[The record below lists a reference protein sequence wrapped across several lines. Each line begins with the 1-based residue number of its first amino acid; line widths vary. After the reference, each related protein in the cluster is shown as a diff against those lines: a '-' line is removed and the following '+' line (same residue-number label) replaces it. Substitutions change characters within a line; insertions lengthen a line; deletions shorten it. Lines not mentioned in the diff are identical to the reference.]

1 MSSPDPRRELFRNP
15 NFRWLMGG
23 GLLSALGDQF
33 TLLALP
39 WLVLS
44 LSHDPL
50 VLGTVLA
57 LGSLP
62 RAIFILVGGA
72 LVDRH
77 SPRQVLW
84 LTKWLNCALL
94 GLLAALVAS
103 GRITLPGVYALTLL
117 IGLATA
123 FSYPAGSAILPQAVP
138 AALLQPA
145 NGVLMGVRQLVL
157 LLGPVLAGLLVS
169 AGGAPALGHQ
179 GLALAFGFDAL
190 SFAVSAWTL
199 TRVHTTAPAT
209 RTSQP
214 VGAAIAESL
223 RACWQDRELRALFL
237 YFAAIAF
244 FVGGPIQVALPV
256 LAAERL
262 PGGAA
267 ALGWMLAAHG
277 LGSLLG
283 MAVSG
288 LKPHWRLATLGGTVL
303 LIDSIAGAVFLLF
316 GHVHAAW
323 QGAALLL
330 PLGALGGFVMVAVYS
345 WLQRRIA
352 PEMLGRSMA
361 LFMFIVMGLAP
372 LASAAAGAALRVLDV
387 TQLFTAAALCL
398 LAVVA
403 LGALF
408 TPIRHIEY
416 PQAASGSGEGPAT
429 GQAALS

>member
-1 MSSPDPRRELFRNP
+1 MNDARRDLFRNT
-15 NFRWLMGG
+15 NFRWLIGG
-23 GLLSALGDQF
+23 GALSMLGDQF

-39 WLVLS
+39 WLVMGLS
-44 LSHDPL
+44 RDPL

-62 RAIFILVGGA
+62 RALFILVGGA
-72 LVDRH
+72 LVDRY
-77 SPRQVLW
+77 SPRRVLV
-84 LTKWLNCALL
+84 LTKWINVGLL
-94 GLLAALVAS
+94 GLLAALTATGS
-103 GRITLPGVYALTLL
+103 ITLWGVYALTLA

-138 AALLQPA
+138 AALIQPA
-145 NGVLMGVRQLVL
+145 NGVLMGARQLVM
-157 LLGPVLAGLLVS
+157 LLGPVLAGLLVGS
-169 AGGAPALGHQ
+169 GSEPALQGH

-199 TRVHTTAPAT
+199 SKVTTAPRETPAD
-209 RTSQP
+209 QAML
-214 VGAAIAESL
+214 GAIAESL
-223 RACWQDRELRALFL
+223 RSCWQDHELRALFL

-267 ALGWMLAAHG
+267 ALGVMLAAHG
-277 LGSLLG
+277 LGALAG
-283 MAVSG
+283 MAISG
-288 LKPHWRLATLGGTVL
+288 LKPQWRLSTLGGTVL
-303 LIDSIAGAVFLLF
+303 LIDSIAGAVFLVF
-316 GHVHAAW
+316 GHVHATW
-323 QGAALLL
+323 QGALLLL
-330 PLGALGGFVMVAVYS
+330 PLGALGGFVQVAVYS
-345 WLQRRIA
+345 WLQRRIP

-387 TQLFTAAALCL
+387 TQLFTAAAVCL
-398 LAVVA
+398 LGVVA

-408 TPIRHIEY
+408 TPIRRIDYLET
-416 PQAASGSGEGPAT
+416 AAG
-429 GQAALS
+429 

>member
-1 MSSPDPRRELFRNP
+1 MNDPRRELFGNA
-15 NFRWLMGG
+15 NFRWLLGG
-23 GLLSALGDQF
+23 GLLSMLGDQF

-39 WLVLS
+39 WLVMGLS
-44 LSHDPL
+44 RDPL

-62 RAIFILVGGA
+62 RALFILVGGA

-77 SPRQVLW
+77 SPKTVLL
-84 LTKWLNCALL
+84 LTKWINF
-94 GLLAALVAS
+94 GLLALLAGLTAH
-103 GRITLPGVYALTLL
+103 GGLTLPLVYALALA

-138 AALLQPA
+138 AALIQPA
-145 NGVLMGVRQLVL
+145 NGVLMGARQLVL
-157 LLGPVLAGLLVS
+157 LLGPVLAGLLVT
-169 AGGAPALGHQ
+169 GGGGPALQGQ
-179 GLALAFGFDAL
+179 GLAMAFGFDAV
-190 SFAVSAWTL
+190 SFAISAWTL
-199 TRVHTTAPAT
+199 SRVHTAPREAHDA
-209 RTSQP
+209 QP
-214 VGAAIAESL
+214 VLGAIAESM

-267 ALGWMLAAHG
+267 ALGVMLAAHG
-277 LGSLLG
+277 LGALAG

-288 LKPHWRLATLGGTVL
+288 LRPQWRLATLGGTVL
-303 LIDSIAGAVFLLF
+303 LIDAIAGGVFLLF

-323 QGAALLL
+323 QGALLLL
-330 PLGALGGFVMVAVYS
+330 PLGALGGFVQVAVYS
-345 WLQRRIA
+345 WLQRRI
-352 PEMLGRSMA
+352 PPQMLGRSMA

-387 TQLFTAAALCL
+387 TELFTAASLCL
-398 LAVVA
+398 LAVVT
-403 LGALF
+403 LGALL
-408 TPIRHIEY
+408 TPIRQIAYLEA
-416 PQAASGSGEGPAT
+416 PPRPSAG
-429 GQAALS
+429 

>member
-1 MSSPDPRRELFRNP
+1 MSDPRRELFGNA
-15 NFRWLMGG
+15 NFRWLLGG
-23 GLLSALGDQF
+23 GLLSMLGDQF

-39 WLVLS
+39 WLVMS
-44 LSHDPL
+44 LSNDPL

-62 RAIFILVGGA
+62 RALFILVGGA

-77 SPRQVLW
+77 SPKTVLL
-84 LTKWLNCALL
+84 LTKSINF
-94 GLLAALVAS
+94 GLLALLAGLTAH
-103 GRITLPGVYALTLL
+103 GGLTLPLVYALTLA

-138 AALLQPA
+138 AALIQPA
-145 NGVLMGVRQLVL
+145 NGVLMGARQLVL
-157 LLGPVLAGLLVS
+157 LLGPVLAGLLVT
-169 AGGAPALGHQ
+169 GGAGPALQRQ
-179 GLALAFGFDAL
+179 GLALAFGFDAV
-190 SFAVSAWTL
+190 SFAISAWTL
-199 TRVHTTAPAT
+199 SRVRTAPREVQDA
-209 RTSQP
+209 QP
-214 VGAAIAESL
+214 VLGAIAESM

-267 ALGWMLAAHG
+267 ALGVMLAAHG
-277 LGSLLG
+277 LGALAG

-288 LKPHWRLATLGGTVL
+288 LRPQWRLATLGGTVL
-303 LIDSIAGAVFLLF
+303 LIDAIAGGVFLLF

-330 PLGALGGFVMVAVYS
+330 PLGALGGFVQVAVYS
-345 WLQRRIA
+345 WLQRRI
-352 PEMLGRSMA
+352 PPQMLGRAMA

-387 TQLFTAAALCL
+387 TALFTAAALCL
-398 LAVVA
+398 LAVVT
-403 LGALF
+403 LGALL
-408 TPIRHIEY
+408 TPIRQIAYLEA
-416 PQAASGSGEGPAT
+416 PPRPSAG
-429 GQAALS
+429 

>member
-1 MSSPDPRRELFRNP
+1 MTPTPDPRRALFQNA

-23 GLLSALGDQF
+23 GLLSMLGDQF

-39 WLVLS
+39 WLVMTLTR
-44 LSHDPL
+44 DPL

-62 RAIFILVGGA
+62 RAVFILVGGA
-72 LVDRH
+72 LADRH
-77 SPRQVLW
+77 SPKAVLW
-84 LTKWLNCALL
+84 LTKWLNAALL
-94 GLLAALVAS
+94 GLLTALTAT
-103 GRITLPGVYALTLL
+103 GAITLPWVYGLTLA
-117 IGLATA
+117 IGLASA
-123 FSYPAGSAILPQAVP
+123 FSYPAASAILPQAVP
-138 AALLQPA
+138 AALIQPA
-145 NGVLMGVRQLVL
+145 NGVLMGARQLVL
-157 LLGPVLAGLLVS
+157 LLGPVLAGLLVTS
-169 AGGAPALGHQ
+169 GSDPALGRH
-179 GLALAFGFDAL
+179 GLAWAFGLDAA
-190 SFAVSAWTL
+190 SFVVSAWTL
-199 TRVHTTAPAT
+199 ARVRTTAGEA
-209 RTSQP
+209 RAAQP
-214 VGAAIAESL
+214 VFAAIAEAM
-223 RACWQDRELRALFL
+223 RACWRDQELRALFL

-267 ALGWMLAAHG
+267 ALGVMLAVHG
-277 LGSLLG
+277 LGALAG

-303 LIDSIAGAVFLLF
+303 LIDTLAGLVFLAF

-323 QGAALLL
+323 QGAVLLL
-330 PLGALGGFVMVAVYS
+330 PLGALGGFVQVAVYS

-352 PEMLGRSMA
+352 PAMLGRSMA

-372 LASAAAGAALRVLDV
+372 LAAAAAGAALRVLDV

-403 LGALF
+403 AGALF
-408 TPIRHIEY
+408 TPIRRIEY
-416 PQAASGSGEGPAT
+416 PRPAD
-429 GQAALS
+429 GVQPG

>member
-1 MSSPDPRRELFRNP
+1 MSTAPDARRALFANA
-15 NFRWLMGG
+15 NFRWLLGG
-23 GLLSALGDQF
+23 GLLSMLGDQF

-39 WLVLS
+39 WLVLT
-44 LSHDPL
+44 LSRDPL

-72 LVDRH
+72 LVDRY
-77 SPRQVLW
+77 SPKRVLW
-84 LTKWLNCALL
+84 LTKWINFALL

-103 GRITLPGVYALTLL
+103 GRITLPGVYGLTLA

-123 FSYPAGSAILPQAVP
+123 FSYPAGSAILPQTVP
-138 AALLQPA
+138 PALLQPA
-145 NGVLMGVRQLVL
+145 NGVLMGARQLVL
-157 LLGPVLAGLLVS
+157 LLGPVLAGLLVTS
-169 AGGAPALGHQ
+169 GSDPALGRA
-179 GLALAFGFDAL
+179 GLAWAFGFDAF

-199 TRVHTTAPAT
+199 SRVQAAPAEAKPP
-209 RTSQP
+209 QP
-214 VGAAIAESL
+214 VLGAIVEAL

-256 LAAERL
+256 LASERL

-267 ALGWMLAAHG
+267 ALGLMLAAHG
-277 LGSLLG
+277 LGALAG

-288 LKPHWRLATLGGTVL
+288 LRPQWRLSTLGGTVL
-303 LIDSIAGAVFLLF
+303 LIDSIAGGVFLVF

-323 QGAALLL
+323 QGALLLL
-330 PLGALGGFVMVAVYS
+330 PLGALGGFVQVAVFS
-345 WLQRRIA
+345 WLQKRIA
-352 PEMLGRSMA
+352 PAMLGRSMA

-387 TQLFTAAALCL
+387 TQLFTASALCL

-403 LGALF
+403 VGVGF
-408 TPIRHIEY
+408 TPIRSIRYAE
-416 PQAASGSGEGPAT
+416 A
-429 GQAALS
+429 

>member
-1 MSSPDPRRELFRNP
+1 MSNPRRELFRNA
-15 NFRWLMGG
+15 NFRWIIGG
-23 GLLSALGDQF
+23 GLLSMLGDQF

-39 WLVLS
+39 WLVMALS
-44 LSHDPL
+44 RDPL

-72 LVDRH
+72 LVDRY
-77 SPRQVLW
+77 SPKRVLW
-84 LTKWLNCALL
+84 LTKWINAALL
-94 GLLAALVAS
+94 GLLSALTATGS
-103 GRITLPGVYALTLL
+103 ITLPGVYALTLA

-123 FSYPAGSAILPQAVP
+123 FSYPAGSAILPRAVP
-138 AALLQPA
+138 ATLIQPA
-145 NGVLMGVRQLVL
+145 NGVLMGARQLVL
-157 LLGPVLAGLLVS
+157 LLGPVLAGLLVTS
-169 AGGAPALGHQ
+169 GSDPALGLA
-179 GLALAFGFDAL
+179 GLAWAFGFDAI

-199 TRVHTTAPAT
+199 SRVQTCAPPA
-209 RTSQP
+209 QP
-214 VGAAIAESL
+214 PQAVFAAIAESL
-223 RACWQDRELRALFL
+223 RACWQDHELRALFL

-267 ALGWMLAAHG
+267 ALGVMLAVHG
-277 LGSLLG
+277 LGSLAG

-288 LKPHWRLATLGGTVL
+288 LKPNWRLSTLGGTVL
-303 LIDSIAGAVFLLF
+303 LIDGIAAGVFLAF

-323 QGAALLL
+323 QGALLLL
-330 PLGALGGFVMVAVYS
+330 PLGALAGFVQVAVYS
-345 WLQRRIA
+345 WLQKRIA

-387 TQLFTAAALCL
+387 TALFTAAALCL

-403 LGALF
+403 LGALM
-408 TPIRHIEY
+408 TPIRRIAYLEAN
-416 PQAASGSGEGPAT
+416 PDR
-429 GQAALS
+429 

>member
-1 MSSPDPRRELFRNP
+1 MNDPRRDLFRNP
-15 NFRWLMGG
+15 NFRWLISGG
-23 GLLSALGDQF
+23 ALSMLGDQF

-39 WLVLS
+39 WLVMGLS
-44 LSHDPL
+44 RDPL

-62 RAIFILVGGA
+62 RALFILVGGA
-72 LVDRH
+72 LVDRY
-77 SPRQVLW
+77 SPKRVLM
-84 LTKWLNCALL
+84 LTKWINVLLL
-94 GLLAALVAS
+94 GLLAALTATGS
-103 GRITLPGVYALTLL
+103 ITLWGVYALTLA

-138 AALLQPA
+138 AELIQPA
-145 NGVLMGVRQLVL
+145 NGVLMGARQLVM

-169 AGGAPALGHQ
+169 TGSEPALQGH
-179 GLALAFGFDAL
+179 GLAMAFGFDAL

-199 TRVHTTAPAT
+199 SKVTTAPRETPAD
-209 RTSQP
+209 QP
-214 VGAAIAESL
+214 VLGAIAESL
-223 RACWQDRELRALFL
+223 RSCWQDHELRALFL

-267 ALGWMLAAHG
+267 ALGVMLAAHG
-277 LGSLLG
+277 LGALVG

-288 LKPHWRLATLGGTVL
+288 LRPQWRLSTLGGTVL
-303 LIDSIAGAVFLLF
+303 LIDSIAGAVFLVF

-323 QGAALLL
+323 QGALLLL
-330 PLGALGGFVMVAVYS
+330 PLGALGGFVQVAVYS
-345 WLQRRIA
+345 WLQRRIP

-387 TQLFTAAALCL
+387 TSLFTVAAICL
-398 LAVVA
+398 LGVVA

-408 TPIRHIEY
+408 TPIRRIAY
-416 PQAASGSGEGPAT
+416 LDTSPAAPA
-429 GQAALS
+429 

>member
-1 MSSPDPRRELFRNP
+1 MNDPRRDLFRNA
-15 NFRWLMGG
+15 NFRWLIGG
-23 GLLSALGDQF
+23 GTLSMLGDQF

-39 WLVLS
+39 WLVMS
-44 LSHDPL
+44 LSRDPL

-62 RAIFILVGGA
+62 RALFILVGGA

-77 SPRQVLW
+77 SPKAVLL
-84 LTKWLNCALL
+84 LTKWINVVLL
-94 GLLAALVAS
+94 GLLAAMTAT
-103 GRITLPGVYALTLL
+103 GTITLPGVYVLTLA

-123 FSYPAGSAILPQAVP
+123 FSYPAGSAILPQSVP
-138 AALLQPA
+138 EALIQPA
-145 NGVLMGVRQLVL
+145 NGVLMGARQLVL

-169 AGGAPALGHQ
+169 GGSEPALQGH

-199 TRVHTTAPAT
+199 SKVRTIAREKPAA
-209 RTSQP
+209 QP
-214 VGAAIAESL
+214 VLEAIAQSL
-223 RACWQDRELRALFL
+223 QACWQDRELRALFL
-237 YFAAIAF
+237 YFSAIAF

-267 ALGWMLAAHG
+267 ALGVMLAAHG
-277 LGSLLG
+277 LGALAG

-288 LKPHWRLATLGGTVL
+288 LKPQWRLSTLGGTVL
-303 LIDSIAGAVFLLF
+303 MIDTIAGGVFLLF

-323 QGAALLL
+323 QGALLLL
-330 PLGALGGFVMVAVYS
+330 PLGALGGFVQVAVYS
-345 WLQRRIA
+345 WLQRRIP
-352 PEMLGRSMA
+352 PEMLGRAMA

-372 LASAAAGAALRVLDV
+372 LASAAAGAALRVMDV
-387 TQLFTAAALCL
+387 TSLFTAAALCL
-398 LAVVA
+398 LGVVA

-408 TPIRHIEY
+408 TPIRHIAY
-416 PQAASGSGEGPAT
+416 LAPPPASPG
-429 GQAALS
+429 

>member
-1 MSSPDPRRELFRNP
+1 
-15 NFRWLMGG
+15 MGG

-62 RAIFILVGGA
+62 RAVFILVGGA

-77 SPRQVLW
+77 SPKQVLW
-84 LTKWLNCALL
+84 LTKWLNFALL
-94 GLLAALVAS
+94 ALLTALVAA
-103 GRITLPGVYALTLL
+103 GRITLPWVYVLTLA

-145 NGVLMGVRQLVL
+145 NGVLMGLRQIVQ

-169 AGGAPALGHQ
+169 VGGAPELSRL

-199 TRVHTTAPAT
+199 ARVYTTAPAA
-209 RTSQP
+209 RTAQP

-267 ALGWMLAAHG
+267 ALGVMLAAHG
-277 LGSLLG
+277 LGSLAG
-283 MAVSG
+283 MALSG
-288 LKPHWRLATLGGTVL
+288 LKPQWRLATLGGTVL

-316 GHVHAAW
+316 GHVHSTW

-330 PLGALGGFVMVAVYS
+330 PLGALGGFVMVAVYT

-352 PEMLGRSMA
+352 PEMLGRSMG
-361 LFMFIVMGLAP
+361 LFMFVVMGLAP

-403 LGALF
+403 LGAML
-408 TPIRHIEY
+408 TPIRRIEY
-416 PQAASGSGEGPAT
+416 PKAVSG
-429 GQAALS
+429 

>member
-1 MSSPDPRRELFRNP
+1 MTALDPRRALLRNT
-15 NFRWLMGG
+15 NFRWLIGG
-23 GLLSALGDQF
+23 GLLSMLGDQF

-44 LSHDPL
+44 LSRDPL

-62 RAIFILVGGA
+62 RAVFILVGGA

-77 SPRQVLW
+77 SPRAVLL
-84 LTKWLNCALL
+84 LTKWINFALL
-94 GLLAALVAS
+94 GLLAALTAN
-103 GRITLPGVYALTLL
+103 GTITLPLVYALTLA

-138 AALLQPA
+138 PALIQPA
-145 NGVLMGVRQLVL
+145 NGVFMGARQLVL
-157 LLGPVLAGLLVS
+157 LLGPVLAGLLVT
-169 AGGAPALGHQ
+169 AGSEPALSGH
-179 GLALAFGFDAL
+179 GLALAFGFDAI

-199 TRVHTTAPAT
+199 ARVRTAAPEPGAA
-209 RTSQP
+209 QP
-214 VGAAIAESL
+214 VLRAIAESL

-256 LAAERL
+256 LASERL

-267 ALGWMLAAHG
+267 ALGAMLAAHG
-277 LGSLLG
+277 LGALAG

-288 LKPHWRLATLGGTVL
+288 LKPHWRLSTLGGTVL
-303 LIDSIAGAVFLLF
+303 LIDATAAGVFLAF

-330 PLGALGGFVMVAVYS
+330 PLGALAGFVQVAVYS
-345 WLQRRIA
+345 WLQKRIPPA
-352 PEMLGRSMA
+352 MLGRSMA

-398 LAVVA
+398 LGVVA
-403 LGALF
+403 VGALF
-408 TPIRHIEY
+408 TPIRRIAYLE
-416 PQAASGSGEGPAT
+416 AAGG
-429 GQAALS
+429 

>member
-1 MSSPDPRRELFRNP
+1 MNDPRRELFGNA
-15 NFRWLMGG
+15 NFRWLLGG
-23 GLLSALGDQF
+23 GLLSMLGDQF

-39 WLVLS
+39 WLVMS
-44 LSHDPL
+44 LSNDPL

-62 RAIFILVGGA
+62 RALFILVGGA

-77 SPRQVLW
+77 SPKTVLL
-84 LTKWLNCALL
+84 LTKWINF
-94 GLLAALVAS
+94 GLLALLAGLTAH
-103 GRITLPGVYALTLL
+103 GGLTLPLVYALTLA

-138 AALLQPA
+138 AALIQPA
-145 NGVLMGVRQLVL
+145 NGVLMGARQLVL
-157 LLGPVLAGLLVS
+157 LLGPVLAGLLVT
-169 AGGAPALGHQ
+169 GGGGPALQGQ
-179 GLALAFGFDAL
+179 GLAMAFGFDAV
-190 SFAVSAWTL
+190 SFAISAWTL
-199 TRVHTTAPAT
+199 SRVRTAPREVQDA
-209 RTSQP
+209 QP
-214 VGAAIAESL
+214 VLGAIAESM

-267 ALGWMLAAHG
+267 ALGVMLAAHG
-277 LGSLLG
+277 LGALAG

-288 LKPHWRLATLGGTVL
+288 LRPQWRLTTLGGTVL
-303 LIDSIAGAVFLLF
+303 MIDAIAGGVFLLF

-323 QGAALLL
+323 QGALLLL
-330 PLGALGGFVMVAVYS
+330 PLGALGGFVQVAVYS
-345 WLQRRIA
+345 WLQRRI
-352 PEMLGRSMA
+352 PPQMLGRSMA

-387 TQLFTAAALCL
+387 TELFTAASLCL
-398 LAVVA
+398 LAVVT
-403 LGALF
+403 LGALL
-408 TPIRHIEY
+408 TPIRQIAYLEA
-416 PQAASGSGEGPAT
+416 PPRPSAG
-429 GQAALS
+429 

>member
-1 MSSPDPRRELFRNP
+1 MTTQPTLACAPAADPKRALFANA
-15 NFRWLMGG
+15 NFRWLIGG
-23 GLLSALGDQF
+23 GLLSMLGDQF

-39 WLVLS
+39 WLVLT
-44 LSHDPL
+44 LDKDPL

-77 SPRQVLW
+77 SPKTVLL
-84 LTKWLNCALL
+84 LTKGLNFALL
-94 GLLAALVAS
+94 ATLAALVAS
-103 GRITLPGVYALTLL
+103 GHITLPWVYALTLA

-123 FSYPAGSAILPQAVP
+123 FSYPAGSAVLPQTIP
-138 AALLQPA
+138 PGLLQPA
-145 NGVLMGVRQLVL
+145 NGVMMGARQVVL
-157 LLGPVLAGLLVS
+157 LLGPVLAGLLVT
-169 AGGAPALGHQ
+169 AGADPGLGHG
-179 GLALAFGFDAL
+179 GLAVAFGFDAV

-199 TRVHTTAPAT
+199 SRVRVTPAAPKPA
-209 RTSQP
+209 QA
-214 VGAAIAESL
+214 VLGAIAEAMRS
-223 RACWQDRELRALFL
+223 CWQDRELRALFL

-256 LAAERL
+256 LASERL

-267 ALGWMLAAHG
+267 ALGLMLAAHG
-277 LGSLLG
+277 LGALVG

-303 LIDSIAGAVFLLF
+303 LIDTVAGGVFLVF

-323 QGAALLL
+323 QGALLLL
-330 PLGALGGFVMVAVYS
+330 PLGALGGFVQVAVYS
-345 WLQRRIA
+345 WLQRRIPPA
-352 PEMLGRSMA
+352 MLGRAMA

-403 LGALF
+403 CGALF
-408 TPIRHIEY
+408 TPIRQVRY
-416 PQAASGSGEGPAT
+416 ADA
-429 GQAALS
+429 

>member
-1 MSSPDPRRELFRNP
+1 MNDPRRDLFRNA
-15 NFRWLMGG
+15 NFRWLIGG
-23 GLLSALGDQF
+23 GTLSMLGDQF

-39 WLVLS
+39 WLVMS
-44 LSHDPL
+44 LSRDPL

-62 RAIFILVGGA
+62 RALFILVGGA

-77 SPRQVLW
+77 SPKAVLL
-84 LTKWLNCALL
+84 LTKWINVVLL
-94 GLLAALVAS
+94 GVLAAMTAT
-103 GRITLPGVYALTLL
+103 GTITLPGVYVLTLA

-123 FSYPAGSAILPQAVP
+123 FSYPAGSAILPQSVP
-138 AALLQPA
+138 EALIQPA
-145 NGVLMGVRQLVL
+145 NGVLMGARQLVL

-169 AGGAPALGHQ
+169 GGSEPALQGH

-199 TRVHTTAPAT
+199 SKVRTIAREKPAA
-209 RTSQP
+209 QP
-214 VGAAIAESL
+214 VLEAIAQSL
-223 RACWQDRELRALFL
+223 QVCWQDRELRALFL
-237 YFAAIAF
+237 YFSAIAF

-267 ALGWMLAAHG
+267 ALGVMLAAHG
-277 LGSLLG
+277 LGALAG

-288 LKPHWRLATLGGTVL
+288 LKPQWRLSTLGGTVL
-303 LIDSIAGAVFLLF
+303 MIDTIAGGVFLLF

-323 QGAALLL
+323 QGALLLL
-330 PLGALGGFVMVAVYS
+330 PLGALGGFVQVAVYS
-345 WLQRRIA
+345 WLQRRIP
-352 PEMLGRSMA
+352 PEMLGRAMA

-372 LASAAAGAALRVLDV
+372 LASAAAGAALRVMDV
-387 TQLFTAAALCL
+387 TSLFTAAALCL
-398 LAVVA
+398 LGVVA

-408 TPIRHIEY
+408 TPIRHIAY
-416 PQAASGSGEGPAT
+416 LAPPPASPG
-429 GQAALS
+429 

>member
-1 MSSPDPRRELFRNP
+1 MTTPDPRRALFQNA
-15 NFRWLMGG
+15 NFRWLAGG
-23 GLLSALGDQF
+23 GLLSMLGDQF

-44 LSHDPL
+44 LSRDPL

-62 RAIFILVGGA
+62 RAVFILVGGA

-77 SPRQVLW
+77 SPRTVLW
-84 LTKWLNCALL
+84 LTKCANFALL
-94 GLLAALVAS
+94 GLLAALTAS
-103 GRITLPGVYALTLL
+103 GTITLPLVYALTLA

-123 FSYPAGSAILPQAVP
+123 FSYPAGSAILPQTVP
-138 AALLQPA
+138 PALVQPA
-145 NGVLMGVRQLVL
+145 NGVLMGAGQLAL
-157 LLGPVLAGLLVS
+157 LLGPVLAGLLVT
-169 AGGAPALGHQ
+169 AGREPALSPR

-199 TRVHTTAPAT
+199 AHVRTAAPAPGQAA
-209 RTSQP
+209 QP
-214 VGAAIAESL
+214 VLGAIAESL
-223 RACWQDRELRALFL
+223 RACWRDRELRALFL

-256 LAAERL
+256 LASERL

-267 ALGWMLAAHG
+267 ALGVMLAAHA
-277 LGSLLG
+277 LGALAG

-288 LKPHWRLATLGGTVL
+288 LRPRWRLSTLGGTVL
-303 LIDSIAGAVFLLF
+303 LIDSAAAGVFLVF

-330 PLGALGGFVMVAVYS
+330 PLGALAGFVQVAVYS
-345 WLQRRIA
+345 WLQRRIPPA
-352 PEMLGRSMA
+352 MLGRSMA
-361 LFMFIVMGLAP
+361 LFIFIVMGLAP

-403 LGALF
+403 MGALF
-408 TPIRHIEY
+408 TPIRRIAY
-416 PQAASGSGEGPAT
+416 LEGAV
-429 GQAALS
+429 G

>member
-1 MSSPDPRRELFRNP
+1 MSDPRRELFRNA
-15 NFRWLMGG
+15 NFRWIIGG
-23 GLLSALGDQF
+23 GLLSMLGDQF

-39 WLVLS
+39 WLVMGLS
-44 LSHDPL
+44 RDPL

-77 SPRQVLW
+77 SPKAVLL
-84 LTKWLNCALL
+84 LTKWINFALL
-94 GLLAALVAS
+94 GLLAALTATGAV
-103 GRITLPGVYALTLL
+103 TLPWVYGLTLA

-123 FSYPAGSAILPQAVP
+123 FSYPAGSAILPQTVP
-138 AALLQPA
+138 ATLIQPA
-145 NGVLMGVRQLVL
+145 NGVLMGARQLVL
-157 LLGPVLAGLLVS
+157 LLGPVLAGLLVT
-169 AGGAPALGHQ
+169 AGSEPALSGH

-190 SFAVSAWTL
+190 SFAISAWTL
-199 TRVHTTAPAT
+199 SRVQVAASEARPP
-209 RTSQP
+209 QP
-214 VGAAIAESL
+214 VFAAIAESL
-223 RACWQDRELRALFL
+223 KSCWQDRELRALFT
-237 YFAAIAF
+237 YFSAIAF

-267 ALGWMLAAHG
+267 ALGAMLAVHG
-277 LGSLLG
+277 LGALAG

-288 LKPHWRLATLGGTVL
+288 LKPHWRLSTLGGTVL
-303 LIDSIAGAVFLLF
+303 LIDTVAGCVFLAF

-323 QGAALLL
+323 QGALLLL
-330 PLGALGGFVMVAVYS
+330 PLGALGGFVQVAVYS
-345 WLQRRIA
+345 WLQKRIP

-398 LAVVA
+398 LGVVA

-408 TPIRHIEY
+408 TPMRRIAYLE
-416 PQAASGSGEGPAT
+416 AVG
-429 GQAALS
+429 

>member
-1 MSSPDPRRELFRNP
+1 MSTPAPAVASAARRALLANA
-15 NFRWLMGG
+15 NFRWLIAG
-23 GLLSALGDQF
+23 GLLSMLGDQF

-39 WLVLS
+39 WLVMAIDR
-44 LSHDPL
+44 DPL

-62 RAIFILVGGA
+62 RAGFILVGGA
-72 LVDRH
+72 IVDRH
-77 SPRQVLW
+77 SPKTVLL
-84 LTKWLNCALL
+84 LTKWINAALL
-94 GLLAALVAS
+94 ALLAALVIS
-103 GRITLPGVYALTLL
+103 GAATLPAVYALSLA

-138 AALLQPA
+138 AELLQPA
-145 NGVLMGVRQLVL
+145 NGLMMAARQTVL
-157 LLGPVLAGLLVS
+157 LLGPVLAGLLV
-169 AGGAPALGHQ
+169 AGGGEPGLSAR

-199 TRVHTTAPAT
+199 MRVRTASAAAKTR
-209 RTSQP
+209 QP
-214 VGAAIAESL
+214 VFAAIAEAL
-223 RACWQDRELRALFL
+223 RSCWADRELRALLL

-256 LAAERL
+256 LASERL

-267 ALGWMLAAHG
+267 SLGLMLAVHG
-277 LGSLLG
+277 LGMLAG

-288 LKPHWRLATLGGTVL
+288 LRPQWRLSTLGGTLL
-303 LIDSIAGAVFLLF
+303 LIDAVAGGVFLVF

-330 PLGALGGFVMVAVYS
+330 PLGALAGFMQVAVFS

-352 PEMLGRSMA
+352 PAMLGRSMA

-372 LASAAAGAALRVLDV
+372 LAAAAAGAALRVLDV
-387 TQLFTAAALCL
+387 TELFTAAALCL
-398 LAVVA
+398 LAVVSI
-403 LGALF
+403 GTLF
-408 TPIRHIEY
+408 TPIRRIAY
-416 PQAASGSGEGPAT
+416 LAQR
-429 GQAALS
+429 

>member
-1 MSSPDPRRELFRNP
+1 MNDPRRDLFRNT
-15 NFRWLMGG
+15 NFRWLIGG
-23 GLLSALGDQF
+23 GTLSMLGDQF

-39 WLVLS
+39 WLVMS
-44 LSHDPL
+44 LSRDPL

-62 RAIFILVGGA
+62 RALFILVGGA

-77 SPRQVLW
+77 SPKAVLL
-84 LTKWLNCALL
+84 LTKWINVVLL
-94 GLLAALVAS
+94 GLLAAMTAT
-103 GRITLPGVYALTLL
+103 GTITLPGVYVLTLA

-138 AALLQPA
+138 EALIQPA
-145 NGVLMGVRQLVL
+145 NGVLMGARQLVL

-169 AGGAPALGHQ
+169 GGSEPALRGH

-199 TRVHTTAPAT
+199 SKVRTIAREKPAA
-209 RTSQP
+209 QP
-214 VGAAIAESL
+214 VLEAIAQSL
-223 RACWQDRELRALFL
+223 QACWQDRELRALFL
-237 YFAAIAF
+237 YFSAIAF

-267 ALGWMLAAHG
+267 ALGVMLAAHG
-277 LGSLLG
+277 LGALAG

-288 LKPHWRLATLGGTVL
+288 LKPQWRLSTLGGTVL
-303 LIDSIAGAVFLLF
+303 MIDTIAGGVFLLF
-316 GHVHAAW
+316 GHVHATW
-323 QGAALLL
+323 QGALLLL
-330 PLGALGGFVMVAVYS
+330 PLGALGGFVQVAVYS
-345 WLQRRIA
+345 WLQRRIP
-352 PEMLGRSMA
+352 PEMLGRAMA

-372 LASAAAGAALRVLDV
+372 LASAAAGAALRVMDV
-387 TQLFTAAALCL
+387 TSLFTAAALCL
-398 LAVVA
+398 LGVVA

-408 TPIRHIEY
+408 TPIRRIAY
-416 PQAASGSGEGPAT
+416 LAPSPASPG
-429 GQAALS
+429 

>member
-1 MSSPDPRRELFRNP
+1 MNDSRRELFSNA
-15 NFRWLMGG
+15 NFRWLLGG
-23 GLLSALGDQF
+23 GLLSMLGDQF

-39 WLVLS
+39 WLVMS
-44 LSHDPL
+44 LSRDPL

-62 RAIFILVGGA
+62 RALFILVGGA

-77 SPRQVLW
+77 SPRTVLL
-84 LTKWLNCALL
+84 LTKWINF
-94 GLLAALVAS
+94 GLLALLAGLTAHGS
-103 GRITLPGVYALTLL
+103 LTLPVVYALTLA

-138 AALLQPA
+138 AALIQPA
-145 NGVLMGVRQLVL
+145 NGVLMGARQLVL
-157 LLGPVLAGLLVS
+157 LLGPVLAGLLVT
-169 AGGAPALGHQ
+169 GGGPALQ
-179 GLALAFGFDAL
+179 REGLSLAFEFDAV

-199 TRVHTTAPAT
+199 SRVRTAPREAPAAQ
-209 RTSQP
+209 R
-214 VGAAIAESL
+214 VLAAIAESM

-267 ALGWMLAAHG
+267 ALGVMLAAHG
-277 LGSLLG
+277 LGALAG

-288 LKPHWRLATLGGTVL
+288 LRPQWRLATLGGTVL
-303 LIDSIAGAVFLLF
+303 LIDAIAGAVFLLF

-323 QGAALLL
+323 QGALLLL
-330 PLGALGGFVMVAVYS
+330 PLGALGGFVQVAVYS
-345 WLQRRIA
+345 WLQRRIPPA
-352 PEMLGRSMA
+352 MLGRAMA

-387 TQLFTAAALCL
+387 TQLFTAAATCL
-398 LAVVA
+398 LVVVA
-403 LGALF
+403 LGALL
-408 TPIRHIEY
+408 TPIRGIAY
-416 PQAASGSGEGPAT
+416 
-429 GQAALS
+429 LSR

>member
-1 MSSPDPRRELFRNP
+1 MNDPRRELFGNA
-15 NFRWLMGG
+15 NFRWLLGG
-23 GLLSALGDQF
+23 GLLSMLGDQF

-39 WLVLS
+39 WLVMS
-44 LSHDPL
+44 LSNDPL

-62 RAIFILVGGA
+62 RALFILVGGA

-77 SPRQVLW
+77 SPKTVLL
-84 LTKWLNCALL
+84 LTKWINF
-94 GLLAALVAS
+94 GLLALLAGLTAH
-103 GRITLPGVYALTLL
+103 GGLTLPLVYALTLA

-138 AALLQPA
+138 AALIQPA
-145 NGVLMGVRQLVL
+145 NGVLMGARQLVL
-157 LLGPVLAGLLVS
+157 LLGPVLAGLLVT
-169 AGGAPALGHQ
+169 GGGGPALQ
-179 GLALAFGFDAL
+179 GQSLAMAFGFDAV
-190 SFAVSAWTL
+190 SFAISAWTL
-199 TRVHTTAPAT
+199 SRVRTAPREVQDA
-209 RTSQP
+209 QP
-214 VGAAIAESL
+214 VLGAIAESM

-267 ALGWMLAAHG
+267 ALGVMLAAHG
-277 LGSLLG
+277 LGALAG

-288 LKPHWRLATLGGTVL
+288 LRPQWRLATLGGTVL
-303 LIDSIAGAVFLLF
+303 LIDAIAGGVFLLF

-330 PLGALGGFVMVAVYS
+330 PLGALGGFVQVAVYS
-345 WLQRRIA
+345 WLQRRI
-352 PEMLGRSMA
+352 PPQMLGRSMA

-387 TQLFTAAALCL
+387 TELFTAASLCL
-398 LAVVA
+398 LAVVT
-403 LGALF
+403 LGALL
-408 TPIRHIEY
+408 TPIRRIAYLEA
-416 PQAASGSGEGPAT
+416 PPRPSAG
-429 GQAALS
+429 

>member
-1 MSSPDPRRELFRNP
+1 MNDPRRDLFPNA
-15 NFRWLMGG
+15 NFRWLIGG
-23 GLLSALGDQF
+23 GTLSMLGDQF

-39 WLVLS
+39 WLVMS
-44 LSHDPL
+44 LSRDPL

-62 RAIFILVGGA
+62 RALFILVGGA

-77 SPRQVLW
+77 SPKAVLL
-84 LTKWLNCALL
+84 LTKWINVVLL
-94 GLLAALVAS
+94 GLLAAMTAT
-103 GRITLPGVYALTLL
+103 GTITLPGVYVLTLA

-138 AALLQPA
+138 EALIQPA
-145 NGVLMGVRQLVL
+145 NGVLMGARQLVL

-169 AGGAPALGHQ
+169 GGSEPALQGH

-199 TRVHTTAPAT
+199 SKVRTIAREKPAA
-209 RTSQP
+209 QP
-214 VGAAIAESL
+214 VLEAIAQSL
-223 RACWQDRELRALFL
+223 QACWQDRELRALFL
-237 YFAAIAF
+237 YFSAIAF

-267 ALGWMLAAHG
+267 ALGVMLAAHG
-277 LGSLLG
+277 LGALAG

-288 LKPHWRLATLGGTVL
+288 LKPQWRLSTLGGTVL
-303 LIDSIAGAVFLLF
+303 MIDTIAGGVFLLF

-323 QGAALLL
+323 QGALLLL
-330 PLGALGGFVMVAVYS
+330 PLGALGGFVQVAVYS
-345 WLQRRIA
+345 WLQRRIP
-352 PEMLGRSMA
+352 PEMLGRAMA

-372 LASAAAGAALRVLDV
+372 LASAAAGATLRVMDV
-387 TQLFTAAALCL
+387 TSLFTAAALCL
-398 LAVVA
+398 LGVVA

-408 TPIRHIEY
+408 TPIRHIAY
-416 PQAASGSGEGPAT
+416 LAPSPASSG
-429 GQAALS
+429 

>member
-1 MSSPDPRRELFRNP
+1 MASSEPRRELWRNA

-39 WLVLS
+39 WLVLTMS
-44 LSHDPL
+44 RDPL

-72 LVDRH
+72 LADRY
-77 SPRQVLW
+77 SPRLVLW
-84 LTKWLNCALL
+84 LTKWINCALL
-94 GLLAALVAS
+94 ALLGSLTAT
-103 GRITLPGVYALTLL
+103 GHITLGSVYALALA

-123 FSYPAGSAILPQAVP
+123 FSYPAASAILPQAIAP
-138 AALLQPA
+138 ALLQQA
-145 NGVLMGVRQLVL
+145 NGALMALRQFVL
-157 LLGPVLAGLLVS
+157 LIGPVLAGLLVS
-169 AGGAPALGHQ
+169 GGSGPAFGRQ

-190 SFAVSAWTL
+190 SFAVSALTL
-199 TRVHTTAPAT
+199 ARVRTGAPPA
-209 RTSQP
+209 RKAQP
-214 VGAAIAESL
+214 VLSAIAESL
-223 RACWQDRELRALFL
+223 HACWQDRELRALFL

-267 ALGWMLAAHG
+267 ALGVMLAAHG
-277 LGSLLG
+277 LGSLVG
-283 MAVSG
+283 MAVAG
-288 LKPHWRLATLGGTVL
+288 LKPRWRLATLGATVL
-303 LIDSIAGAVFLLF
+303 VIDACAGGVFLLF
-316 GHVHAAW
+316 GHVQETW

-330 PLGALGGFVMVAVYS
+330 PLGALSGFVMVAVYS

-352 PEMLGRSMA
+352 PHMLGRSMA

-372 LASAAAGAALRVLDV
+372 LASAAAGIALRLLDV
-387 TQLFTAAALCL
+387 SRLFTASAICL
-398 LAVVA
+398 LVVVV

-408 TPIRHIEY
+408 TPIRRIEY
-416 PQAASGSGEGPAT
+416 PQAA
-429 GQAALS
+429 AA

>member
-1 MSSPDPRRELFRNP
+1 MNDPRRDLFRNT
-15 NFRWLMGG
+15 NFRWLIGG
-23 GLLSALGDQF
+23 GTLSMLGDQF

-39 WLVLS
+39 WLVMS
-44 LSHDPL
+44 LSRDPL

-62 RAIFILVGGA
+62 RALFILVGGA

-77 SPRQVLW
+77 SPKAVLL
-84 LTKWLNCALL
+84 LTKWINVVLL
-94 GLLAALVAS
+94 GLLAAMTAS
-103 GRITLPGVYALTLL
+103 ATITLPGVYVLTLA

-138 AALLQPA
+138 EALIQPA
-145 NGVLMGVRQLVL
+145 NGVLMGARQLVL

-169 AGGAPALGHQ
+169 GGSEPALQGH

-199 TRVHTTAPAT
+199 SKV
-209 RTSQP
+209 RTIAREKPVAQP
-214 VGAAIAESL
+214 VLEAIAQSL
-223 RACWQDRELRALFL
+223 QACWQDRELRALFL
-237 YFAAIAF
+237 YFSAIAF

-267 ALGWMLAAHG
+267 ALGVMLAAHG
-277 LGSLLG
+277 LGALAG

-288 LKPHWRLATLGGTVL
+288 LKPQWRLSTLGGTVL
-303 LIDSIAGAVFLLF
+303 MIDTIAGGVFLLF
-316 GHVHAAW
+316 GHVHATW
-323 QGAALLL
+323 QGALLLL
-330 PLGALGGFVMVAVYS
+330 PLGALGGFVQVAVYS
-345 WLQRRIA
+345 WLQRRIP
-352 PEMLGRSMA
+352 PEMLGRAMA

-372 LASAAAGAALRVLDV
+372 LASAAAGAALRVMDV
-387 TQLFTAAALCL
+387 TSLFTAAALCL
-398 LAVVA
+398 LGVVA

-408 TPIRHIEY
+408 TPIRRIAY
-416 PQAASGSGEGPAT
+416 LAPSPASPG
-429 GQAALS
+429 